1 MFRLIQEDSLSSI
14 LSSLFRINAYV
25 GWRVYGVT
33 DALEPICIT
42 VLAKPEEMWGISQEI
57 CCTYFR
63 CALFCCGYVINHS
76 GCIYPYGFM
85 WCIYPYHLGLLHRHW
100 GNRMIAPVP
109 VKQSWRIWV
118 KLTRTEPQ
126 QNNAWIVYV
135 ILVMCYNTLLHF
147 CPT

>member
-85 WCIYPYHLGLLHRHW
+85 WCIYPYHLGLLHKHW
-100 GNRMIAPVP
+100 GNHTGQSYDCPSACEAVLKDMGKINRNWTTT
-109 VKQSWRIWV
+109 KQCMNSVRNSCDM
-118 KLTRTEPQ
+118 L
-126 QNNAWIVYV
+126 
-135 ILVMCYNTLLHF
+135 
-147 CPT
+147 